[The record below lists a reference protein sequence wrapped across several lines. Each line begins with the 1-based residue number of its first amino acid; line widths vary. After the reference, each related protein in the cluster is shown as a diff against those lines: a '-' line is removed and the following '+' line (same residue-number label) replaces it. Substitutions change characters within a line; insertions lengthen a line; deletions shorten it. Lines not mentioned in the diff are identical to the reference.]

1 MAEMT
6 GVQPTFDINGNNN
19 NGDWWGS
26 LIGGAVGGAVGSGWG
41 RNNGNGCNNG
51 GCCNNRSD
59 QFLMDTLTTMRTDV
73 NSIGR
78 DNLLQTAAL
87 QASNCQGFG
96 GVHSTVERVGA
107 QLAQGQ
113 SRTEAAIYSTA
124 LQNQLGQ
131 KDNII
136 FSLQQGHAAEVQGMR
151 NSFDLMSAQKD
162 CCCETNRN
170 IDSLRFETQRQGC
183 DTRAAIAECCC
194 ELKTA
199 IHAEGEATRAKMG
212 AIEREQL
219 LRENSDLK
227 TQNMLMK
234 NQQFTDGRIGQLQN
248 EQRQGMHH
256 LMHDIIRYMDRR
268 FDETAPTTGTGTGTG
283 A

>member
-1 MAEMT
+1 MAEMS
-6 GVQPTFDINGNNN
+6 GVQPTFDINGSN

-26 LIGGAVGGAVGSGWG
+26 LIGGAIGGAVGSGWG
-41 RNNGNGCNNG
+41 RNNNGGCCNNNG
-51 GCCNNRSD
+51 GCCNNND

-87 QASNCQGFG
+87 QAANCQGFG
-96 GVHSTVERVGA
+96 GVNSTVERVGG
-107 QLAQGQ
+107 QLAQNQ
-113 SRTEAAIYSTA
+113 SRTEAAIYSTS
-124 LQNQLGQ
+124 LQNQIGL
-131 KDNII
+131 KDNLI

-151 NSFDLMSAQKD
+151 NSFDLLSSQKD

-170 IDSLRFETQRQGC
+170 IDSVARAVERQGC
-183 DTRAAIAECCC
+183 DTRAAIADCCC
-194 ELKTA
+194 KLETA
-199 IHAEGEATRAKMG
+199 IHNEGEMTRALAQKL
-212 AIEREQL
+212 EREQL

-227 TQNMLMK
+227 TSNMLMK
-234 NQQFTDGRIGQLQN
+234 SQFSTDERIDRLQQD
-248 EQRQGMHH
+248 QRQSMHH

-268 FDETAPTTGTGTGTG
+268 FDETGTGTGTGTG